1 MNLEMKKLAW
11 DADARDLHLILRMSG
26 KTQNEVAKTLHITR
40 QQISAEEQE
49 PRYRERQA
57 LLASFVANAVLPR
70 SVKERH
76 FSEPEQIESDLDR
89 LKRKIYVG

>member
-11 DADARDLHLILRMSG
+11 DSEARDTHLILRMSG
-26 KTQNEVAKTLHITR
+26 KTQDEVAKILHVTR
-40 QQISAEEQE
+40 QQVSAEEQE

-57 LLASFVANAVLPR
+57 LLASFIANAILPK
-70 SVKERH
+70 SVKDRH
-76 FSEPEQIESDLDR
+76 FYEPAAVESDLDR